1 MESKVLLNIVLAPL
15 IALFFSCNREAKR
28 QCKAIK
34 NVKISAP
41 ISVTVGDLM
50 TVSAPE
56 VGGFRIYNW
65 DGPNFFDSQ
74 DPVNTIGEVGMRHR
88 GTYKLHLYTL
98 EDDACEV
105 FDEVFVDVLLKQG
118 NPDCSI
124 DLNTTSFNNQGTNEY
139 ISVIETIDAVTNQKT
154 LTANGIAGTCVI
166 YFHSSWNAQNIK
178 TGIYKTTDNYSMDNA
193 DGDYNKVFIGITKN
207 STFWGCFE
215 NQDVYVTNN
224 NGDLKI
230 EFCNLNFLANN
241 GSSLS
246 DTVSGNIIEP

>member
-124 DLNTTSFNNQGTNEY
+124 DLNTTLFNNQGPDEY
-139 ISVIETIDAVTNQKT
+139 ISVIETIDAVTNQKI